1 MSRQLLLLLVLLSP
15 AAQAADLF
23 KWPDQSGRTHYSDR
37 PPPAD
42 ARDIERKKPGGAFA
56 QSENVSFAA
65 RTASQKHPV
74 SLFVFEGCGDP
85 CSKGQG
91 LLDQR
96 SIPYT
101 LRNTEQDKSA
111 LKQLTGASKVPVLVV
126 GNQPPLTGWQEN
138 DWNTL
143 LDAAGYPRSDPLS
156 RFRPKPQTQPAPASS
171 SQPAAAADAAPAR

>member
-1 MSRQLLLLLVLLSP
+1 MARQLLVLLVLLSP
-15 AAQAADLF
+15 SLQAADLF
-23 KWPDQSGRTHYSDR
+23 KWTDQAGRTHYSDR

-56 QSENVSFAA
+56 QSESVSFAA

-74 SLFVFEGCGDP
+74 SLFIFEGCGEP

-96 SIPYT
+96 GIPYT
-101 LRNTEQDKSA
+101 LRNTEQDKTA
-111 LKQLTGASKVPVLVV
+111 LKQLTGDSKVPVLVV

-138 DWNTL
+138 GWNTL
-143 LDAAGYPRSDPLS
+143 LDAAGYPKNDPLS
-156 RFRPKPQTQPAPASS
+156 RFRPKPPARSAAQTQPTPAP
-171 SQPAAAADAAPAR
+171 DAAP